1 MSLFVVFFLFSIYS
15 VQDRW
20 IKVIDGSLYGG
31 LFTVERSDDISIS
44 LITSWKKKSSNSQ
57 ERNPLW
63 SAAIQH
69 LGPSEETESHPGHHP
84 LIMMYQVPACPQM

>member
-1 MSLFVVFFLFSIYS
+1 M
-15 VQDRW
+15 
-20 IKVIDGSLYGG
+20 
-31 LFTVERSDDISIS
+31 E
-44 LITSWKKKSSNSQ
+44 KKSSNSQ

-84 LIMMYQVPACPQM
+84 LIMMYQVPAALRCERIDQILRVNKLALRETFFLMNI